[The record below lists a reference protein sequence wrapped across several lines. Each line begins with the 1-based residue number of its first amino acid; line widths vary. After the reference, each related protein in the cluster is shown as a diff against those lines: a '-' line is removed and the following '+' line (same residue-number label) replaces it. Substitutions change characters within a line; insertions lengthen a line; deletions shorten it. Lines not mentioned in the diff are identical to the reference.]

1 MISQSGSGVTA
12 APQSMEIA
20 VSLTYSTV
28 YSAMAVSA
36 GKRDLVMVVAW
47 VTVPQRII
55 ADARIPVKY
64 FIYSYLFDKL
74 NIIILIMQVI

>member
-1 MISQSGSGVTA
+1 MISQLGSGVTA
-12 APQSMEIA
+12 APHSREIA
-20 VSLTYSTV
+20 LSLAYSKV
-28 YSAMAVSA
+28 YSAMAVRA
-36 GKRDLVMVVAW
+36 GKRDLAMVTAW
-47 VTVPQRII
+47 VTVPQRMI